1 MAVIDRRYRQTFRE
15 FAPEIWPFAE
25 MFPPLVKIIPLFV
38 KFSTRRVNLIHP
50 FIQTFKSVSGIVLNF
65 SLPIGLIR
73 NYCDK
78 DW

>member
-1 MAVIDRRYRQTFRE
+1 
-15 FAPEIWPFAE
+15 

-50 FIQTFKSVSGIVLNF
+50 FIQTFKSVSGMVLNF
-65 SLPIGLIR
+65 SLPIGPIR